1 MIYLL
6 ECWDDEELR
15 NTILTVGL
23 EEGTFYEP
31 NAKIEVK
38 CFVVVTI
45 RNSLLETLASDDYKS
60 LSATIELSDDEVKNI
75 TSAAIEYFSK
85 VDFAE
90 LEHSV
95 KSDSVCNVY
104 KRLKEQY
111 PVAWKAISMIGNT
124 KRKSVRYESV
134 KGEVIKDLISLISQ
148 RELCDEM
155 KYNKTILSG
164 YDESIDETLMN
175 ILTYAYSN
183 PRFVFF

>member
-1 MIYLL
+1 M
-6 ECWDDEELR
+6 
-15 NTILTVGL
+15 
-23 EEGTFYEP
+23 
-31 NAKIEVK
+31 
-38 CFVVVTI
+38 
-45 RNSLLETLASDDYKS
+45 
-60 LSATIELSDDEVKNI
+60 KNI